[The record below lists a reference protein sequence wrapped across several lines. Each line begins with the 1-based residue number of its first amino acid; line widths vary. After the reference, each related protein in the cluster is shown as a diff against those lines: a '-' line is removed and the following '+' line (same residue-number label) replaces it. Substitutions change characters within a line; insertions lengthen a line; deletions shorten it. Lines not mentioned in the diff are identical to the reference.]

1 MGLRSSGLVSPRE
14 VAINP
19 SWLPHTYDAA
29 GSNLTSVF
37 LTREDHGQLMFL
49 SDEHFKDQFR
59 KVTYPASEIAAHLN
73 EAPRAPI
80 HFIFHTSFC
89 CSTLLLKALD
99 LPGRSFGVR
108 EPDVLI
114 NLANRL
120 IRSDDASNRER
131 LRLALRLI
139 ARPFAPGESI
149 IVKPTNFAN
158 RLAMPALEMNPESR
172 AVLLYSD
179 ARTLLRSILK
189 RGMWGRIWGRKL
201 FQSAALWSSLDFG
214 FSPDETFVL
223 TDLQALAL
231 GWLMQ
236 MHQFGELARRMGE
249 RVTIVDSADF
259 LADPGQTLRRISRS
273 FELDLDQSAI
283 DEVVNGPT
291 FARHSKFSERGYGR
305 AERAADHSAAEAA
318 HHEELEMVVKWV
330 ETVAAHMNVDLKPAS
345 SPLERAL

>member
-1 MGLRSSGLVSPRE
+1 MVSGSSRE
-14 VAINP
+14 VALDP
-19 SWLPHTYDAA
+19 SWLPHTYDQA

-37 LTREDHGQLMFL
+37 VTREDHGRLMFL
-49 SDEHFKDQFR
+49 SDEHFKDEFR
-59 KVTYPASEIAAHLN
+59 KVTYPASEVAAHLR

-89 CSTLLLKALD
+89 CSTLMLRALD
-99 LPGRSFGVR
+99 VPGRAFGLR

-114 NLANRL
+114 NLANRF

-131 LRLALRLI
+131 LRLVLSLL
-139 ARPFAPGESI
+139 ARPFEAGESI

-158 RLAMPALEMNPESR
+158 RLALPTLELSPESR

-201 FQSAALWSSLDFG
+201 YQSAALWSSLDFG
-214 FSPDETFVL
+214 FSPEEAFVL
-223 TDLQALAL
+223 TDLQALGL

-249 RVTIVDSADF
+249 KVAIVDSADF
-259 LADPGQTLRRISRS
+259 LADPARTLQRISRL
-273 FELDLDQSAI
+273 FELKLDQSAI

-305 AERAADHSAAEAA
+305 AERTADHRAAEAA

-330 ETVAAHMNVDLKPAS
+330 ETVAAHMNVDLRPAS
-345 SPLERAL
+345 THLERAV